1 MDAAVIGVFIPIV
14 AIVGGFAVAIAGI
27 VSRSRVRQ
35 LEIRERIA
43 MIERGMVPAPETDPR
58 GFDRAM
64 SRMERGHRRG
74 PGRHRRVGI
83 ILLAVGFGFI
93 VLIGVAAD
101 ELRDAIGIGG
111 MLIMIGLGFL
121 ALSYFEDGRSQ
132 EPPPSSGQVPPPNP
146 PPAS

>member
-1 MDAAVIGVFIPIV
+1 MDAAVLGVFIPIV

-64 SRMERGHRRG
+64 SRMDHRRG

-83 ILLAVGFGFI
+83 ILLAVGFGFV
-93 VLIGVAAD
+93 VLIGVAAN
-101 ELRDAIGIGG
+101 EPRDAIGIGG

-121 ALSYFEDGRSQ
+121 ALSYVESGRSQ
-132 EPPPSSGQVPPPNP
+132 EPPSSTGQVPPQNP